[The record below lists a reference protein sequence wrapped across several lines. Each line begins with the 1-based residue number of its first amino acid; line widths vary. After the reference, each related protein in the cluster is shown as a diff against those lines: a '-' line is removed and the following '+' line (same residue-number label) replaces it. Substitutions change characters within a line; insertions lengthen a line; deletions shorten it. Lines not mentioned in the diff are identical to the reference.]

1 MYKMEDYRELKENL
15 DKELK
20 KNYIAINNSIF
31 EKELNKLKNMEQ
43 DILKNYQ
50 PKAEVNKIKTEI
62 EQMKKLSSKIID
74 EIEQI
79 KNLKNQLKIEINV

>member
-62 EQMKKLSSKIID
+62 EQMKKLLSKIID